1 MKRVL
6 NRKPLSEQVA
16 EALGEDIRDG
26 RLKLGQMLSHVI
38 HGGDEM
44 NVIVEGFTNTEKG
57 ILINTKPHKFD
68 VNDFTHLEDRDIIGG
83 II

>member
-1 MKRVL
+1 
-6 NRKPLSEQVA
+6 
-16 EALGEDIRDG
+16 
-26 RLKLGQMLSHVI
+26 MLSHVI

-68 VNDFTHLEDRDIIGG
+68 VNDFTHLEDIDIIGG